1 QILSLIAAIIFG
13 VSFFIIGYYNVKER
27 YKQKN
32 TSPYSRVL

>member
-1 QILSLIAAIIFG
+1 

-27 YKQKN
+27 YKQKR